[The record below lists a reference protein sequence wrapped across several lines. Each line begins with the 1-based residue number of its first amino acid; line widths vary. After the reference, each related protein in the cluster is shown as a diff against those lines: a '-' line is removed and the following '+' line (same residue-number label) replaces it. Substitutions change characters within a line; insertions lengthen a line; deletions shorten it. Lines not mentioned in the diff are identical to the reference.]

1 MKVLGVDILAGS
13 PHAKVQPRYS
23 AVLLEDGRI
32 TLREEL
38 TRGKLLK
45 LIREVKPD
53 RLAVDNIFELFPKKK
68 LKPFFYS
75 LPQETQVVQ
84 VTGSPG
90 EAKALHIVAK
100 NHGVKLRRDAGSMEE
115 AEACALLAYMNI
127 GCVVELFENKTRI
140 VVSRARSLTRGG
152 QSKDR
157 YRRKVHNNIA
167 MSIKE
172 IKAKLKELK
181 VSYSLETVRADSG
194 YSRGEFIVHA
204 PRSELKGIKSA
215 RGSDVQIKVTPVEK
229 ERFTFTPL
237 GAEKATVIFGVDPGT
252 TTAIAAISLEG
263 KLLEV
268 VSARDFSLHESLL
281 LASKYK
287 AVAIVASDVSP
298 APRFVEKVAS
308 KLNATLFTPSQSLAV
323 EEKIRLV
330 EEKFGKE
337 AYRNPHERDAIAAAL
352 KAYNAVKSKLE
363 NIDRRLQSVNAWHLR
378 DEVRLA
384 VLRGESLDSV
394 LRRLLRVEE
403 PEEEEEEEKLE
414 SIPNEYRGII
424 KRLRNDLKLLRE
436 ELEERQRVIER
447 KERAIATLKR
457 RLREALAK
465 ERREVLREE
474 EIRRRERAIAELRK
488 KLDEAMRENA
498 MLRRRLEKLK
508 QEMELKAQADLEVVK
523 VIQKFTREEVLAAK
537 EKLRLSEGDVVYI
550 ADTSGAGKSAAEE
563 LALLKPRAI
572 IADMQRASHLA
583 REALESVVILEPEE
597 INLKRVADFAVV
609 EKHALE
615 ELIQKKKAKLEVE
628 QAAKRQAWLEKLI
641 ADYRAERE
649 LLLKKRN

>member
-1 MKVLGVDILAGS
+1 MKVLGIDILAGS
-13 PHAKVQPRYS
+13 PHAKAQPRYS
-23 AVLLEDGRI
+23 AVLLEDGKI
-32 TLREEL
+32 TLREEF

-84 VTGSPG
+84 VTGPPG

-100 NHGVKLRRDAGSMEE
+100 NHGVKLHRDASSMEE
-115 AEACALLAYMNI
+115 AEACALLAYMNV
-127 GCVVELFENKTRI
+127 GCVVELFENKTKI

-181 VSYSLETVRADSG
+181 VDYSLEAVRADSG
-194 YSRGEFIVHA
+194 YSRGEFIVNA
-204 PRSELKGIKSA
+204 PRSELRGIKSA

-229 ERFTFTPL
+229 ERLTFTPL
-237 GAEKATVIFGVDPGT
+237 GAEKTTVIFGVDPGT
-252 TTAIAAISLEG
+252 TTAIAAINLEG
-263 KLLEV
+263 ELLEV

-308 KLNATLFTPSQSLAV
+308 KLNAVLFTPSQSLAV
-323 EEKIRLV
+323 EEKIKLV
-330 EEKFGKE
+330 EEKFGKGS
-337 AYRNPHERDAIAAAL
+337 YRNPHERDAIAAAL

-378 DEVRLA
+378 DEIKLA
-384 VLRGESLDSV
+384 VLRGESLDRV
-394 LRRLLRVEE
+394 LKRLLARRE
-403 PEEEEEEEKLE
+403 PEEEEEEKLE

-436 ELEERQRVIER
+436 ELEERQREIER

-465 ERREVLREE
+465 ERREVLRDEE
-474 EIRRRERAIAELRK
+474 VLRRERAIAELRR
-488 KLDEAMRENA
+488 KLDEAMRENS
-498 MLRRRLEKLK
+498 MLRRRLEEMKR
-508 QEMELKAQADLEVVK
+508 EMELRARADLEVVK
-523 VIQKFTREEVLAAK
+523 VIHKFTREEVLAAK
-537 EKLRLSEGDVVYI
+537 ERFHLGEGDVVYI

-583 REALESVVILEPEE
+583 REVLEGMVIIKPEE
-597 INLKRVADFAVV
+597 INLRYVADFALA
-609 EKHALE
+609 EKDVLE
-615 ELIQKKKAKLEVE
+615 ELIEKKKAKLEME
-628 QAAKRQAWLEKLI
+628 QAAKLESWLEKLI
-641 ADYRAERE
+641 ADYRTERE